1 MAESE
6 GMGALAGYMLGR
18 ASVQQDQFIENWSS
32 RLRRRSGPTFEQLT
46 HELLDQRDSLRASIA
61 ELNESVRQANLREGA
76 LESKLSEV
84 EGDLERQRALTKE
97 WVTYADVG
105 DRNME
110 RLQKW
115 ADDAEA
121 SLKQYRALYGPLP
134 EATKSGS

>member
-6 GMGALAGYMLGR
+6 GMGALAGYVLGR
-18 ASVQQDQFIENWSS
+18 ASVQQDQFIDNWSS

-46 HELLDQRDSLRASIA
+46 HELLAQRDSLRATVA
-61 ELNESVRQANLREGA
+61 ELSESVRQANFREEA
-76 LESKLSEV
+76 IESNLSEV
-84 EGDLERQRALTKE
+84 KSELERQRALTKE

-115 ADDAEA
+115 ADAAEA

-134 EATKSGS
+134 DAPKSGS

>member
-18 ASVQQDQFIENWSS
+18 ASVQQDQFIESWSS

-46 HELLDQRDSLRASIA
+46 HELLAQRDSLRSTIADLNDSI
-61 ELNESVRQANLREGA
+61 RQANFREHA
-76 LESKLSEV
+76 LEAKLSEV
-84 EGDLERQRALTKE
+84 KGDLEHQRALTKE
-97 WVTYADVG
+97 WVSYADTG
-105 DRNME
+105 DRNMD

-121 SLKQYRALYGPLP
+121 ALARYRALYGPLP
-134 EATKSGS
+134 DAPNNGS